1 MKRFAEGGER
11 KKKMMTAAAGALL
24 LALIALLF
32 LNSMTADRDGRSS
45 IIAGEKDVIY
55 DDAGKTEEE
64 VRLENILECIAG
76 VGKARVMIRSG
87 EKEQT
92 ASVFLTQEKDFEE
105 TGRIEGV
112 IVAAEGADNPVVQ
125 SKITEAVAT
134 VCGVPFSSVAV
145 YPMSQP

>member
-76 VGKARVMIRSG
+76 VGKARVMIRSS
-87 EKEQT
+87 EKEQ
-92 ASVFLTQEKDFEE
+92 
-105 TGRIEGV
+105 RI
-112 IVAAEGADNPVVQ
+112 
-125 SKITEAVAT
+125 
-134 VCGVPFSSVAV
+134 FF
-145 YPMSQP
+145 